1 MKMLTKI
8 SILVTAAFACSA
20 MAVVQPND
28 AKKLSRDK
36 HGSYSRLMR
45 VTMKDGSTEEFLM
58 ESVKNLTFAANPND
72 SSDIDEKPPVEDPD
86 LPDVPDRTPEAR
98 SMSST
103 ATSSSSSDWY
113 GPEVKSSESKSSDS
127 KSSDKSSSSF
137 VEESSSSAK
146 SSDSKSSDD
155 KSSDSKPA
163 DKSSDSKSSDK
174 SSSSSIEQSSSSA
187 KSSESKSSES
197 KSSDSKSSDSKQSD
211 DKSSSSSA
219 KPSSSSAKQSS
230 SSEATTGLPNIDY
243 AGTRIMWTPKKQ
255 TLSVFS
261 RQAGNAKF
269 TLFDA
274 QGVTVGS
281 GSMYV
286 TRGSTSLSLEYLNLP
301 KGTFVIRFEIGNT
314 KLQQKISVTGK

>member
-8 SILVTAAFACSA
+8 SLLVTAACVCSA
-20 MAVVQPND
+20 MAAVQTND
-28 AKKLSRDK
+28 AKKLSHNK

-72 SSDIDEKPPVEDPD
+72 SSDIDEKPPVEDPE

-98 SMSST
+98 SMSSS
-103 ATSSSSSDWY
+103 ATESSSSDKFD
-113 GPEVKSSESKSSDS
+113 PEVKSSDSESSDSKSSESKSSDS
-127 KSSDKSSSSF
+127 KSSDKSSSSS
-137 VEESSSSAK
+137 V
-146 SSDSKSSDD
+146 
-155 KSSDSKPA
+155 
-163 DKSSDSKSSDK
+163 
-174 SSSSSIEQSSSSA
+174 
-187 KSSESKSSES
+187 
-197 KSSDSKSSDSKQSD
+197 
-211 DKSSSSSA
+211 
-219 KPSSSSAKQSS
+219 KQSS
-230 SSEATTGLPNIDY
+230 SSEATTGIPTIDY

-281 GSMYV
+281 GNVYV
-286 TRGSTSLSLEYLNLP
+286 SRGSTSLSLEYLNLP
-301 KGTFVIRFEIGNT
+301 KGTFVMSFEIGNT
-314 KLQQKISVTGK
+314 KIQQKISVTGK

>member
-8 SILVTAAFACSA
+8 STMVAFACVCSA
-20 MAVVQPND
+20 MAAVQTND

-72 SSDIDEKPPVEDPD
+72 SSDIDEKPPVEDPE

-98 SMSST
+98 SMSSS
-103 ATSSSSSDWY
+103 ATESSSSDKFD
-113 GPEVKSSESKSSDS
+113 PEVKSSDSESSDS
-127 KSSDKSSSSF
+127 KSSDSKQADDKSSSS
-137 VEESSSSAK
+137 A
-146 SSDSKSSDD
+146 
-155 KSSDSKPA
+155 
-163 DKSSDSKSSDK
+163 KSSDSKSSDK
-174 SSSSSIEQSSSSA
+174 SSSSSV
-187 KSSESKSSES
+187 
-197 KSSDSKSSDSKQSD
+197 
-211 DKSSSSSA
+211 
-219 KPSSSSAKQSS
+219 KQSS
-230 SSEATTGLPNIDY
+230 SSETTDGIPMIDY
-243 AGTRIMWTPKKQ
+243 AGTRIMWSPKKQ

-269 TLFDA
+269 SLFDA
-274 QGVTVGS
+274 QGVNVGG

-286 TRGSTSLSLEYLNLP
+286 SRGSTSLSLEYLNLP

>member
-1 MKMLTKI
+1 MCYFLIKRQLKMKMLTKI
-8 SILVTAAFACSA
+8 STMVAFACVCSA
-20 MAVVQPND
+20 MAAVQTND

-72 SSDIDEKPPVEDPD
+72 SSDIDEKPPVEDPE

-98 SMSST
+98 SMSSS
-103 ATSSSSSDWY
+103 ATESSSSDKFD
-113 GPEVKSSESKSSDS
+113 PEVKSSDSESSDSKSSDS
-127 KSSDKSSSSF
+127 KSSD
-137 VEESSSSAK
+137 
-146 SSDSKSSDD
+146 SKSSD
-155 KSSDSKPA
+155 
-163 DKSSDSKSSDK
+163 
-174 SSSSSIEQSSSSA
+174 
-187 KSSESKSSES
+187 S
-197 KSSDSKSSDSKQSD
+197 KSSDSKSSDSKQTD
-211 DKSSSSSA
+211 DKSSSSAKSSSA
-219 KPSSSSAKQSS
+219 SVKSSSSSVKQSS
-230 SSEATTGLPNIDY
+230 SSDATTGLPNIDY

-274 QGVTVGS
+274 QGVNVGG

-286 TRGSTSLSLEYLNLP
+286 SRGSTSLSLEYLNLP

>member
-1 MKMLTKI
+1 M
-8 SILVTAAFACSA
+8 VAFACVCSA
-20 MAVVQPND
+20 MAAVQTND

-72 SSDIDEKPPVEDPD
+72 SSDIDEKPPVEDPE

-98 SMSST
+98 STSSS
-103 ATSSSSSDWY
+103 ATESSSSDKID
-113 GPEVKSSESKSSDS
+113 PEVKSSDSESSD
-127 KSSDKSSSSF
+127 
-137 VEESSSSAK
+137 
-146 SSDSKSSDD
+146 
-155 KSSDSKPA
+155 
-163 DKSSDSKSSDK
+163 
-174 SSSSSIEQSSSSA
+174 
-187 KSSESKSSES
+187 S
-197 KSSDSKSSDSKQSD
+197 KSSDSKSSDSKQAD
-211 DKSSSSSA
+211 DKSSSSA
-219 KPSSSSAKQSS
+219 KSSSSSVKQSS
-230 SSEATTGLPNIDY
+230 SSETTDGIPMIDY
-243 AGTRIMWTPKKQ
+243 AGTRIMWSPKKQ

-269 TLFDA
+269 SLFDA
-274 QGVTVGS
+274 QGVNVGG

-286 TRGSTSLSLEYLNLP
+286 SRGSTSLSLEYLNLP

>member
-8 SILVTAAFACSA
+8 STMVAFACVCSA
-20 MAVVQPND
+20 MAAVQTND

-45 VTMKDGSTEEFLM
+45 VTMKDGATEEFLM

-72 SSDIDEKPPVEDPD
+72 SSDIDEKPPVEDPE

-98 SMSST
+98 SMSSS
-103 ATSSSSSDWY
+103 ATESSSSDQID
-113 GPEVKSSESKSSDS
+113 PEVKSSDS
-127 KSSDKSSSSF
+127 KSSSSS
-137 VEESSSSAK
+137 EEQPSSSAK
-146 SSDSKSSDD
+146 SSDSKSSDSKQVDD
-155 KSSDSKPA
+155 KSSSSA
-163 DKSSDSKSSDK
+163 KSSDSKSSDK
-174 SSSSSIEQSSSSA
+174 SSSSSV
-187 KSSESKSSES
+187 
-197 KSSDSKSSDSKQSD
+197 
-211 DKSSSSSA
+211 
-219 KPSSSSAKQSS
+219 KQSS
-230 SSEATTGLPNIDY
+230 SSEATTGIPTIDY

-281 GSMYV
+281 GNVYV
-286 TRGSTSLSLEYLNLP
+286 SRGSTSLSLEYLNLP

>member
-8 SILVTAAFACSA
+8 STMVAFACVCSA
-20 MAVVQPND
+20 MAAVQTND

-72 SSDIDEKPPVEDPD
+72 SSDIDEKPPVEDPE

-98 SMSST
+98 SMSSS
-103 ATSSSSSDWY
+103 ATESSSSDKFD
-113 GPEVKSSESKSSDS
+113 PEVKSSD
-127 KSSDKSSSSF
+127 
-137 VEESSSSAK
+137 
-146 SSDSKSSDD
+146 
-155 KSSDSKPA
+155 
-163 DKSSDSKSSDK
+163 
-174 SSSSSIEQSSSSA
+174 
-187 KSSESKSSES
+187 S
-197 KSSDSKSSDSKQSD
+197 KSSDSKSSDSKSSDSKSSDSKSSDSKSSDSKSSDGKSSDSKSSDSKSSDSKSSGSMSSDSKQAD
-211 DKSSSSSA
+211 DKSSSSAKSSSSSA
-219 KPSSSSAKQSS
+219 NPSSSSAKQSS
-230 SSEATTGLPNIDY
+230 SSEATTGIPMIDY
-243 AGTRIMWTPKKQ
+243 AGTRLMWSPKKQ

-269 TLFDA
+269 SLFDA
-274 QGVTVGS
+274 QGVNVGG

-286 TRGSTSLSLEYLNLP
+286 SRGSTSLSLEYLNLP
-301 KGTFVIRFEIGNT
+301 KGTFVVRFEIGNT

>member
-8 SILVTAAFACSA
+8 STMVAFACVCSA
-20 MAVVQPND
+20 MATVQTND

-72 SSDIDEKPPVEDPD
+72 SSDIDEKPPVEDPE

-98 SMSST
+98 SMSSS
-103 ATSSSSSDWY
+103 ATESSSSDWY
-113 GPEVKSSESKSSDS
+113 GPEVKSSDSKSSDS
-127 KSSDKSSSSF
+127 KSSDS
-137 VEESSSSAK
+137 K
-146 SSDSKSSDD
+146 SSDSKSSD
-155 KSSDSKPA
+155 
-163 DKSSDSKSSDK
+163 SKSSD
-174 SSSSSIEQSSSSA
+174 
-187 KSSESKSSES
+187 S
-197 KSSDSKSSDSKQSD
+197 KSSDSKSSDSKQTD
-211 DKSSSSSA
+211 DKSSSSA
-219 KPSSSSAKQSS
+219 KSSSSSVKSSSSSVKQSS

-274 QGVTVGS
+274 QGVNVGG

-286 TRGSTSLSLEYLNLP
+286 SRGSTSLSLEYLNLP

>member
-8 SILVTAAFACSA
+8 STMVAFACVCSA
-20 MAVVQPND
+20 MAAVQTND

-72 SSDIDEKPPVEDPD
+72 SSDIDEKPPVEDPE

-98 SMSST
+98 SMSSS
-103 ATSSSSSDWY
+103 ATESSSSDKFD
-113 GPEVKSSESKSSDS
+113 PEVKSSDSESSDSKSSDS
-127 KSSDKSSSSF
+127 KSSD
-137 VEESSSSAK
+137 
-146 SSDSKSSDD
+146 SKSSD
-155 KSSDSKPA
+155 
-163 DKSSDSKSSDK
+163 
-174 SSSSSIEQSSSSA
+174 
-187 KSSESKSSES
+187 S
-197 KSSDSKSSDSKQSD
+197 KSSDSKSSDSKQTD
-211 DKSSSSSA
+211 DKSSSSAKSSSA
-219 KPSSSSAKQSS
+219 SVKSSSSSVKQSS
-230 SSEATTGLPNIDY
+230 SSDATTGLPNIDY

-274 QGVTVGS
+274 QGVNVGG

-286 TRGSTSLSLEYLNLP
+286 SRGSTSLSLEYLNLP